1 MVTRAIARAQAKEP
15 MTRPQVR
22 IEKIVEKCGRAPQSA
37 KFSFIKI
44 EMSYPDPGLLG
55 LYQIA

>member
-1 MVTRAIARAQAKEP
+1 

-22 IEKIVEKCGRAPQSA
+22 IEKIVEKSSQAPQSP

-44 EMSYPDPGLLG
+44 EMSYPDLTMDFWSFTR
-55 LYQIA
+55 IA

>member
-1 MVTRAIARAQAKEP
+1 

-22 IEKIVEKCGRAPQSA
+22 IEKIVEKSNQAPQA
-37 KFSFIKI
+37 PKFSFIKI
-44 EMSYPDPGLLG
+44 DISYPDPHHGLLE

>member
-1 MVTRAIARAQAKEP
+1 

-22 IEKIVEKCGRAPQSA
+22 IEKIVEKSSRAPQSP

-44 EMSYPDPGLLG
+44 EMSYPDPHHGLME